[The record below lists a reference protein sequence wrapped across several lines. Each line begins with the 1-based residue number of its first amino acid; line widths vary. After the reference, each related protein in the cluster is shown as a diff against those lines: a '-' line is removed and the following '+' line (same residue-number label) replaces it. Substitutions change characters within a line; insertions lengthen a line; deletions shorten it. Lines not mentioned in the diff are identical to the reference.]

1 MQRPVKRLLSI
12 LTLLSM
18 LLSASLAVGATD
30 TTFID
35 ISNPFLRKIPLA
47 VPLFKNTAGVGPAD
61 ALAASSAD
69 MMAEALTFTGFFKLI
84 DRGAFLEDPR
94 TTGLV
99 GPKIG
104 FRNWTA
110 VGADLLITGGLSL
123 NGDLMEMEL
132 RLFDTF
138 KEKLLV
144 GKKYK
149 GFQRDQRRMVL
160 RFCGEVIF
168 QLTGNRGVFDSKIA
182 FISNGSGHKEI
193 YTCNFDGSNIKR
205 FTHHKSITL
214 FPAWSSD
221 GKWMA
226 YTSYAK
232 GKPDLYLRHLANQ
245 KLRVV
250 AKDGIQITP
259 DWVPGRFELAAT
271 MSFGGDQEIYLL
283 TGTGKIIKRL
293 TKSRGID
300 VAPSWDPE
308 GKRFA
313 FVSRRSGTP
322 QIYVQDASSGRV
334 RRITYEGR
342 YNTQPSWSP
351 KGDKLAYSGL
361 RDGRINIYVTDLD
374 GNSTLQLTDASGD
387 NEAPCWSPDGSLIA
401 FSSTREG
408 PSRIFVMTAYGTDQ
422 RRLLRLPGEQTSPR
436 WSPSGL
442 NYQ

>member
-1 MQRPVKRLLSI
+1 MQRPFKRLLSI
-12 LTLLSM
+12 LSLFLILS
-18 LLSASLAVGATD
+18 SASVAAGAAD

-47 VPLFKNTAGVGPAD
+47 VPLFKNISATGPAE

-69 MMAEALTFTGFFKLI
+69 MMAEALTFTGLFKLV

-94 TTGLV
+94 VTGLV
-99 GPKIG
+99 GPQIG

-123 NGDLMEMEL
+123 SGDLMEMEL

-160 RFCGEVIF
+160 RFCSEVIF

-182 FISNGSGHKEI
+182 FISNGSGSKEI

-221 GKWMA
+221 GEWMA

-232 GKPDLYLRHLANQ
+232 GKPDLYLRNILNS
-245 KLRVV
+245 KTTIV

-259 DWVPGRFELAAT
+259 AWVPGRFELAAT

-300 VAPSWDPE
+300 VAPSWAPD

-322 QIYVQDASSGRV
+322 QIYVQDVSSGRV

-351 KGDKLAYSGL
+351 KGDKLAYSGIQE
-361 RDGRINIYVTDLD
+361 GRINIYVTDLD
-374 GNSTLQLTDASGD
+374 GNTPMQLTDGSGD

-408 PSRIFVMTAYGTDQ
+408 PSRIFVMTAFGTDQ

>member
-1 MQRPVKRLLSI
+1 MLRFYKHLLSTA
-12 LTLLSM
+12 TLCLL
-18 LLSASLAVGATD
+18 LLSANQSIGSD
-30 TTFID
+30 YTFID
-35 ISNPFLRKIPLA
+35 ISNPFLRKVPLA
-47 VPLFKNTAGVGPAD
+47 VPLFKNTSGTAAAD
-61 ALAASSAD
+61 KLATSGAD
-69 MMAEALTFTGFFKLI
+69 MMAEALTFTGLFKLI
-84 DRGAFLEDPR
+84 DRGAYLEDVR
-94 TTGLV
+94 VAGLV
-99 GPKIG
+99 GPQIG

-110 VGADLLITGGLSL
+110 VGAELLITGGLRL
-123 NGDLMEMEL
+123 NGDLVEMEL

-149 GFQRDQRRMVL
+149 GFESDVRRMVL

-168 QLTGNRGVFDSKIA
+168 QMTGNRGVFDSKIA
-182 FISNGSGHKEI
+182 FVSNGSGHKEI
-193 YTCNFDGSNIKR
+193 YTCDFDGRNVKR
-205 FTHHKSITL
+205 FTNHRSITL

-221 GKWMA
+221 GEWLA

-245 KLRVV
+245 KVRIV
-250 AKDGIQITP
+250 AKEGIQITP
-259 DWVPGRFELAAT
+259 AWVPGRFELAAT

-300 VAPSWDPE
+300 VAPCWAPD

-313 FVSRRSGTP
+313 FVSRRSGSP
-322 QIYVQDASSGRV
+322 QIYIQDATSGRV

-361 RDGRINIYVTDLD
+361 VSGRINIYVTDLE
-374 GNSTLQLTDASGD
+374 GNVPMQLTDESGD

-408 PSRIFVMTAYGTDQ
+408 PSRLFVMTAYGTDQ
-422 RRLLRLPGEQTSPR
+422 RRLLSLPGEQTSPR

>member
-1 MQRPVKRLLSI
+1 MQLLLKRLWSVPI
-12 LTLLSM
+12 LCAVLLST
-18 LLSASLAVGATD
+18 SAAFGAD
-30 TTFID
+30 YNFID
-35 ISNPFLRKIPLA
+35 ISNPFLREIPLA
-47 VPLFKNTAGVGPAD
+47 VPLFKNLSGSAGAEK
-61 ALAASSAD
+61 LAASSAD
-69 MMAEALTFTGFFKLI
+69 MMAEALNFTGLFKLI
-84 DRGAFLEDPR
+84 DRGAFLEDVR
-94 TTGLV
+94 ITGLV
-99 GPKIG
+99 GSQIG
-104 FRNWTA
+104 FSNWTA
-110 VGADLLITGGLSL
+110 VGAELLITGGLRL
-123 NGDLMEMEL
+123 DGGLMEMEL

-149 GFQRDQRRMVL
+149 GFERDQRRMVM
-160 RFCGEVIF
+160 RFCSEVIL

-182 FISNGSGHKEI
+182 FVSNGTGHKEI
-193 YTCNFDGSNIKR
+193 YTCDFDGNNVKR
-205 FTHHKSITL
+205 FTNHQSITL

-221 GKWMA
+221 GEWMA

-232 GKPDLYLRHLANQ
+232 GKPDLYLRQIDNQ
-245 KLRVV
+245 KVRIV

-259 DWVPGRFELAAT
+259 AWVPGRFELAAT
-271 MSFGGDQEIYLL
+271 MSFAGDQEIYLL

-300 VAPSWDPE
+300 VAPCWAPD

-322 QIYVQDASSGRV
+322 QIYVQNASSGRV
-334 RRITYEGR
+334 RRVTYEGR
-342 YNTQPSWSP
+342 YNTEPNWSP

-361 RDGRINIYVTDLD
+361 REGRINIYVTDLD
-374 GNSTLQLTDASGD
+374 GNESMQLTDSSGD
-387 NEAPCWSPDGSLIA
+387 NEAPSWSPDGSLIT

-408 PSRIFVMTAYGTDQ
+408 PSRIYVMTAYGTDQ

>member
-1 MQRPVKRLLSI
+1 MRRLSMRLLRAA
-12 LTLLSM
+12 TLC
-18 LLSASLAVGATD
+18 LLLFSTQAATCAD
-30 TTFID
+30 YSFID

-47 VPLFKNTAGVGPAD
+47 VPLFKNTSGAGPAEE
-61 ALAASSAD
+61 LAVSSAD
-69 MMAEALTFTGFFKLI
+69 MMVDALTFTGLFKLI
-84 DRGAFLEDPR
+84 DRGAYLEDVR
-94 TTGLV
+94 VSGLV
-99 GPKIG
+99 GPQIG

-110 VGADLLITGGLSL
+110 VGAELLITGGLSY
-123 NGDLMEMEL
+123 NGDLLEMEL

-160 RFCGEVIF
+160 RFCSEVIY
-168 QLTGNRGVFDSKIA
+168 QLTGHRGVFDSRLA
-182 FISNGSGHKEI
+182 FISNGTGHKEI
-193 YTCNFDGSNIKR
+193 YTCDFDGRNVKR
-205 FTHHKSITL
+205 FTNHKSITL

-221 GKWMA
+221 GEWMA

-232 GKPDLYLRHLANQ
+232 GKPDLYLRHLGNQ
-245 KLRVV
+245 KVRIV
-250 AKDGIQITP
+250 AEEGIQITP
-259 DWVPGRFELAAT
+259 AWVPGRFELAAT

-300 VAPSWDPE
+300 VAPSWAPD

-361 RDGRINIYVTDLD
+361 REGRINIYVTDLD
-374 GNSTLQLTDASGD
+374 GNLSMQLTDGSGD

-408 PSRIFVMTAYGTDQ
+408 PSRLFVMTAHGTDQ
-422 RRLLRLPGEQTSPR
+422 RRLLRLPGEQTNPR
-436 WSPSGL
+436 WSPGGL

>member
-1 MQRPVKRLLSI
+1 MQPFLKRLWSTATVCFL
-12 LTLLSM
+12 LLST
-18 LLSASLAVGATD
+18 SLALGAD
-30 TTFID
+30 YSFID

-47 VPLFKNTAGVGPAD
+47 VPLFKSTTGSEAAEK
-61 ALAASSAD
+61 LASSSAD
-69 MMAEALTFTGFFKLI
+69 MLAEALTFTGLFKLI
-84 DRGAFLEDPR
+84 DRGAYLEDVR
-94 TTGLV
+94 VTGLV

-104 FRNWTA
+104 FNNWTA
-110 VGADLLITGGLSL
+110 VGAELLITGGLSV
-123 NGDLMEMEL
+123 NGNLVEMEL

-149 GFQRDQRRMVL
+149 GFEHDQRRMVL
-160 RFCGEVIF
+160 RFCSEVIF

-182 FISNGSGHKEI
+182 FVSNGTGHKEI
-193 YTCNFDGSNIKR
+193 YTCDFDGQNIKR
-205 FTHHKSITL
+205 FTNHESITL

-221 GKWMA
+221 GEWMA
-226 YTSYAK
+226 YTSYAR
-232 GKPDLYLRHLANQ
+232 GKPDLYLRHLGNQ
-245 KLRVV
+245 KVRIV

-259 DWVPGRFELAAT
+259 SWVPGRFELAAT
-271 MSFGGDQEIYLL
+271 MSFAGDQEIYLL

-300 VAPSWDPE
+300 VDPCWAPD

-322 QIYVQDASSGRV
+322 QIYIQDASNGRV

-361 RDGRINIYVTDLD
+361 IEGRINIYVTDLN
-374 GNSTLQLTDASGD
+374 GSESMQLTDGAGD
-387 NEAPCWSPDGSLIA
+387 NEAPSWSPDGSLIA

-408 PSRIFVMTAYGTDQ
+408 PSRLFVMTAYGTDQ